1 MNRLLIAL
9 VAVSVAGAAFAQ
21 DKKPKPATPKAQ
33 TKCAVTD
40 EDLGS
45 MGKPIEI
52 AYKGKNAK
60 YKGKNAKYKGKSVKV
75 CCGGCVGK
83 VEKAQDKFFAK
94 VFGK

>member
-60 YKGKNAKYKGKSVKV
+60 YKGKSVKV

-83 VEKAQDKFFAK
+83 VEKAQDKYFTK

>member
-21 DKKPKPATPKAQ
+21 AKPKPATPKAQ

-60 YKGKNAKYKGKSVKV
+60 YKGKKVAV

>member
-60 YKGKNAKYKGKSVKV
+60 YKGKSVKV

-83 VEKAQDKFFAK
+83 VTKAQDKYFTK

>member
-1 MNRLLIAL
+1 MNRYLIAL
-9 VAVSVAGAAFAQ
+9 TAVFVAGAAFAQ
-21 DKKPKPATPKAQ
+21 KPAPTKPAAKAQ

-60 YKGKNAKYKGKSVKV
+60 YKGKKVSV

-83 VEKAQDKFFAK
+83 VEKGGDKYFAK

>member
-9 VAVSVAGAAFAQ
+9 VAISVAGAAFAQ
-21 DKKPKPATPKAQ
+21 VKPKPTAPKAQ

-60 YKGKNAKYKGKSVKV
+60 YKGKSVKV

-83 VEKAQDKFFAK
+83 VNKEQDKFFGK

>member
-1 MNRLLIAL
+1 MKRFLIAL
-9 VAVSVAGAAFAQ
+9 VALSVAGAAFAQ
-21 DKKPKPATPKAQ
+21 DKKPKPAPAAAKAQ

-45 MGKPIEI
+45 MGKPSEI

-60 YKGKNAKYKGKSVKV
+60 YKGKNVKV

-83 VEKAQDKFFAK
+83 VNKEQDKFFAK

>member
-1 MNRLLIAL
+1 MNRLLIAP

-60 YKGKNAKYKGKSVKV
+60 YKGKSVKV

-83 VEKAQDKFFAK
+83 VDKAQDKYFAK

>member
-60 YKGKNAKYKGKSVKV
+60 YKGKSVKV

-83 VEKAQDKFFAK
+83 VDKAQDKYFAK

>member
-21 DKKPKPATPKAQ
+21 DKKPKPAAAKAQ

-45 MGKPIEI
+45 MGKPLEI
-52 AYKGKNAK
+52 AYKGKSAK
-60 YKGKNAKYKGKSVKV
+60 FKGKSVKV
-75 CCGGCVGK
+75 CCGGCVAK
-83 VEKAQDKFFAK
+83 VNKEQDKYFTK
-94 VFGK
+94 VFGKS

>member
-45 MGKPIEI
+45 MGKPIAI
-52 AYKGKNAK
+52 A

-83 VEKAQDKFFAK
+83 VDKAQDKYFAK

>member
-60 YKGKNAKYKGKSVKV
+60 YKGKSVKV

>member
-1 MNRLLIAL
+1 MTRFLTALIAL
-9 VAVSVAGAAFAQ
+9 SVAGAVFAQ
-21 DKKPKPATPKAQ
+21 DKKPTPAKPKAQ

-60 YKGKNAKYKGKSVKV
+60 YKGKKVLV

-83 VEKAQDKFFAK
+83 VNKEQEKYFSK

>member
-1 MNRLLIAL
+1 MNRFLIAL
-9 VAVSVAGAAFAQ
+9 VALSVASAAFAQ
-21 DKKPKPATPKAQ
+21 DKKPKPAPTAVKAQ

-60 YKGKNAKYKGKSVKV
+60 YKGKSVKV
-75 CCGGCVGK
+75 CCGGCEGAVKKDPDKYFAVVYGK
-83 VEKAQDKFFAK
+83 
-94 VFGK
+94 